1 MRDPIFLDVAALL
14 KLLPPSVRRNS
25 CLRAAINLPLFIF
38 IATNCLK
45 ELYVEGETAFSKT
58 EPS

>member
-14 KLLPPSVRRNS
+14 KLLPPS

-45 ELYVEGETAFSKT
+45 ELYAEGETAFSKT